1 MNKNNLMKIAQELS
15 NLGMK
20 EESEQILDGLVDQ
33 ESQPVQNVEIS
44 FSDISG
50 FDLTKNLVMG
60 IIFDMQEHGNLNIE
74 GNDLD
79 SRSEQ
84 IFQNYLTQLLQNPDL
99 N

>member
-15 NLGMK
+15 NLGMP
-20 EESEQILDGLVDQ
+20 EESEQILDGIVDE
-33 ESQPVQNVEIS
+33 ESQPVQNDEIS

-50 FDLTKNLVMG
+50 FDQTKNLVMG
-60 IIFDMQEHGNLNIE
+60 IILDMQEHGNLNIE

-79 SRSEQ
+79 SRSVQ

>member
-15 NLGMK
+15 NLGME

-33 ESQPVQNVEIS
+33 ESQPVQNDEIS

-50 FDLTKNLVMG
+50 FDQTKNLVMG
-60 IIFDMQEHGNLNIE
+60 IILDMQEHGNLNIE

>member
-1 MNKNNLMKIAQELS
+1 V
-15 NLGMK
+15 
-20 EESEQILDGLVDQ
+20 DG
-33 ESQPVQNVEIS
+33 ESQPVQNDEIS

-50 FDLTKNLVMG
+50 FDQTKNLVMG
-60 IIFDMQEHGNLNIE
+60 IILDMQEHGNLNIQ

>member
-15 NLGMK
+15 NLGMP
-20 EESEQILDGLVDQ
+20 EESEQILDGIVDE
-33 ESQPVQNVEIS
+33 ESQPVQNDEIS

-50 FDLTKNLVMG
+50 FDQTKNLVMG
-60 IIFDMQEHGNLNIE
+60 IILDMQEHGNLNIQ

-99 N
+99 I

>member
-1 MNKNNLMKIAQELS
+1 MNKNNLMKIAQEVS
-15 NLGMK
+15 NLGMP
-20 EESEQILDGLVDQ
+20 EESEQILDGIVDE
-33 ESQPVQNVEIS
+33 ESQPVQNDEIS

-50 FDLTKNLVMG
+50 FDQTKNLVMG
-60 IIFDMQEHGNLNIE
+60 IILDMQEHGNLNIE

-79 SRSEQ
+79 SRSVQ

>member
-1 MNKNNLMKIAQELS
+1 MESERPIIIKS
-15 NLGMK
+15 
-20 EESEQILDGLVDQ
+20 ESEQILDGLVDQ
-33 ESQPVQNVEIS
+33 ESQPVQNDEIS

-50 FDLTKNLVMG
+50 FDQAKNLVMG
-60 IIFDMQEHGNLNIE
+60 IILDMQEHGNLNIQ